1 MEHSVFVEIG
11 SRRSFASALEWPG
24 WSRSGRDESAAL
36 EHLAATADRYAVIAS
51 AAGVAFDAG
60 SDDTYRVV
68 ERAEGNASTDFGAP
82 DIVAAA
88 DQAPVDAAT
97 ARRYAALLAA
107 AWRLLEHT
115 ASQAP
120 PELRKGPRGG
130 GRDRDAMLRH
140 VAGSEFGYAR
150 RIGVRHSDA
159 AEDPEAVSALRG
171 DVLAVIG
178 TPSDGGPLTPRGKGW
193 PHRYAARRFTWHV
206 VDHLWEMEDRIPA

>member
-11 SRRSFASALEWPG
+11 SRRTFASALEWPG

-36 EHLAATADRYAVIAS
+36 EHLAATAGRYAAIAS
-51 AAGVAFDAG
+51 AADVALDAG

-88 DQAPVDAAT
+88 DRASVDAAT

-107 AWRLLEHT
+107 AWRLLEHA

-130 GRDRDAMLRH
+130 GRDRDAILRH

-150 RIGVRHSDA
+150 RIGVRHPDA
-159 AEDPEAVSALRG
+159 ADDPKAVSALRG
-171 DVLAVIG
+171 NVLAVIG
-178 TPSDGGPLTPRGKGW
+178 TPSDGGPLTTRGKGW

-206 VDHLWEMEDRIPA
+206 VDHLWEIEDRIPG